1 MRHMKKLAFPLILAF
16 RLHAAAQSNVLY
28 LPPAPKPMTVQDVIK
43 LSKAGL
49 SDDTIIE
56 QIRAKNQRFDLTAD
70 QLVQLK
76 TANVSE
82 HVIQAMI
89 NPGLRS
95 TTTVST
101 ATTGKPAEP
110 ATAAAKG
117 AGASATTNPEVAN
130 TPAWPT
136 EVGVYFRSKGTWSEL
151 PPEIVNWK
159 TGGVTKSVATA
170 GIVKG
175 DLNGHVNGS
184 SSPNRLTTPIEL
196 LVVTPEG
203 TAITEYQLLRLH
215 QHGSNREFRSVTG
228 GVLHVSGGATR
239 DLMQF
244 AGNKVAPRT
253 YTVNLTPA
261 EGQYGLL
268 PPGAYTSAN
277 AASTG
282 KIYSFGVIE

>member
-1 MRHMKKLAFPLILAF
+1 MKKLAFPLILAF
-16 RLHAAAQSNVLY
+16 CLYAAAQSNVLY

-56 QIRAKNQRFDLTAD
+56 QIRAKNQRFDLSAD

-82 HVIQAMI
+82 RVIQAMI
-89 NPGLRS
+89 DPGVRS

-101 ATTGKPAEP
+101 PTTGKPAEP
-110 ATAAAKG
+110 ATPVPTAR
-117 AGASATTNPEVAN
+117 ATTNPEVAN
-130 TPAWPT
+130 TPSWPT
-136 EVGVYFRSKGTWSEL
+136 EVGVYFKSKGTWSEL
-151 PPEIVNWK
+151 LPEIVNWK
-159 TGGVTKSVATA
+159 TGGVGKSVATA

-184 SSPNRLTTPIEL
+184 SSPNRLTTPIQL

-228 GVLHVSGGATR
+228 GVFHVSGGATR

-244 AGNKVAPRT
+244 EGNKVATRT